1 MGRIRTFSYTKNRP
15 QGVVD
20 MNLIFN
26 IIGIFI
32 VLLLVFLCS
41 PNRRKIKWKPI
52 IVLIIFELL
61 ITWFM
66 LGTKLGSIII
76 NKIASFFSWLISCA
90 DEGIRFAFPSAMENQ
105 TIDFFF
111 SALLP
116 IIFVI
121 TFFDILSYFGILTW
135 IIDKVGAIIS
145 KISRLPKLESFFSI
159 QMMFLGNTEALA
171 VVRDQLSVLK
181 ENRLLTF
188 GIMSMSSVSG
198 SILGAYLSMVPA
210 TYIFSAIPLNCINAL
225 ILANVLNPIE
235 ITKEEDIVY
244 SPSKKEKK
252 DFFSTISKSMLVGM
266 NMVIVILAMV
276 IGYVA
281 LTACLNGIL
290 SFFVAGLTIQKI
302 FSIIF
307 SPFAFLLGL
316 SGTDAM
322 YVAEL
327 MGIKIT
333 TNEFVAM
340 MDLKSHLNTL
350 HPHTIA
356 VATTFLASFANF
368 STVGMIYGT
377 YNSLFGEEKSSIIG
391 KNVWKLLV
399 SGIAVSLLSAMLV
412 GLFVW

>member
-1 MGRIRTFSYTKNRP
+1 
-15 QGVVD
+15 
-20 MNLIFN
+20 MNLILN
-26 IIGIFI
+26 IVGIFI
-32 VLLLVFLCS
+32 VLLVVFLCS
-41 PNRRKIKWKPI
+41 PNKGKIKWKPI
-52 IVLIIFELL
+52 IILITLELF

-66 LGTKLGSIII
+66 LGTKFGSIII
-76 NKIASFFSWLISCA
+76 NKIASFFTWLISCA
-90 DEGIRFAFPSAMENQ
+90 DEGIRFAFPSAMGNQ

-135 IIDKVGAIIS
+135 IIDKVGWIIS

-198 SILGAYLSMVPA
+198 SILGAYLTMVPA
-210 TYIFSAIPLNCINAL
+210 TYIFSAIPLNCLNAL
-225 ILANVLNPIE
+225 ILANVLNPLE

-244 SPSKKEKK
+244 SPSKEEKK
-252 DFFSTISKSMLVGM
+252 DFFSTISNSMLVGM

-290 SFFVAGLTIQKI
+290 GFFVTGLTIQKI

-322 YVAEL
+322 YVAQL
-327 MGIKIT
+327 MGIKIA

-340 MDLKSHLNTL
+340 MDLKSHLHSLNA
-350 HPHTIA
+350 HTVA

-377 YNSLFGEEKSSIIG
+377 YNSLFGTEKSAIIG

-399 SGIAVSLLSAMLV
+399 SGMAVSLLSAMLV